1 VPESRATRWT
11 LALALLGA
19 LCAGCQHGFGR
30 RDACTGAF
38 ARADAPR
45 TLHLRVLL
53 EHDGSQRRHEAV
65 VQVEP
70 GRIRVQGLTPMG
82 TRAFTLSHE
91 QGRIALDER
100 VARHLGQRPR
110 LVYDAIAHAFLAP
123 PPAAADEPA
132 AALSEPV
139 AASDEPVA
147 AARADA
153 PVVLREPGPPPSVRV
168 RNPGCGYDAWLVV
181 LSDDEPAARGAPASR

>member
-11 LALALLGA
+11 LALVLLGA
-19 LCAGCQHGFGR
+19 LCAGCQHGFGQ

-91 QGRIALDER
+91 QGRIELDER

-123 PPAAADEPA
+123 PPAAAGEP
-132 AALSEPV
+132 L
-139 AASDEPVA
+139 A

-181 LSDDEPAARGAPASR
+181 LSDDAAAARGAPDSR